1 MFSKRANIII
11 LSGVYESI
19 LPKLYRNNHYYAV
32 SLATSRLQNTTRP
45 NVAIKLHRNIS
56 AIPYSPYL
64 FIRPTTVHN
73 QLYIKYRYTCRPFY
87 TYTPHTLHYNT
98 KNCALSLHKIQI

>member
-11 LSGVYESI
+11 LSVREYFTKA
-19 LPKLYRNNHYYAV
+19 LPNNHYYAV

-45 NVAIKLHRNIS
+45 NVAIKLHQNIS

-64 FIRPTTVHN
+64 FIRPATVHN
-73 QLYIKYRYTCRPFY
+73 QLYVKYSIHVVHS
-87 TYTPHTLHYNT
+87 TPHTLHYNT
-98 KNCALSLHKIQI
+98 KTGLLA